1 MSNWLQVTNSDACT
15 LLELDLGDT
24 TAGWND
30 DPDYPFTYNFKL
42 VHAEMIDTSRW
53 SIINERV
60 YEDLD
65 TGRFWY
71 TTYSYGATECQDE
84 RPYEYDGDVITFTEV
99 FKKEKTIT
107 VYE

>member
-1 MSNWLQVTNSDACT
+1 MVNMLKVSNDVACE
-15 LLELDLGDT
+15 LLELSVGDST
-24 TAGWND
+24 TDWIEEDGT
-30 DPDYPFTYNFKL
+30 FTLHFKL
-42 VHAEMIDTSRW
+42 VHAEMIDTTRW
-53 SIINERV
+53 SIISERV

-71 TTYSYGATECQDE
+71 TSYRYGATECQDE
-84 RPYEYDGDVITFTEV
+84 RPYEYDGKEITFTEV